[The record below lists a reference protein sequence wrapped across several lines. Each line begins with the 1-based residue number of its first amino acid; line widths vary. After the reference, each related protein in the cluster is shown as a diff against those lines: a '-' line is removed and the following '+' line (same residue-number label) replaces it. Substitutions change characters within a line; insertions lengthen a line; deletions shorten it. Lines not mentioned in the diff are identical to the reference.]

1 VTTIIVEE
9 TEKIDGVIFAPSS
22 KSYTHR
28 AVIAASLAEG
38 KSRID
43 SPLFS
48 DDTIAT
54 MDACSALGAN
64 IEKSEDGLIIF
75 GTSILKSP
83 EHQIDCRNSAST
95 IRFLTPITA
104 LAHGKTVLTGNIG
117 LRKRPIGPLINSLQ
131 QFGVRCFSSGGFPP
145 VTVLNGGIR
154 GGRISLVGNISSQF
168 ITGLLFACPLAEN
181 DSEIRLETNLESKP
195 YVRLTLDVLKKHGIF
210 IRTTH
215 QLKSFQIL
223 KKQKYIAKNHR
234 VPGDFS
240 SAAFLLA
247 AAVITKSCITVKNVS
262 HNQPDSGIVEIL
274 KIMGVNVNV
283 DVEKNSVQ
291 IVNGKLDA
299 AEIDASDIPDLVP
312 VCSVLGCFSKGVTK
326 IYNAKRLRFKESN
339 RLHALTSELRKMGA
353 EIMET
358 DDGLIINGPCKLYGT
373 SINTHGDHRIAMAC
387 AVAGLKAKGKTKIL
401 QAECVNKSYPKFFI
415 DLEKLGANVYVE

>member
-1 VTTIIVEE
+1 MTTIIVEE
-9 TEKIDGVIFAPSS
+9 TEKIDGIVYAPSS

-38 KSRID
+38 KSRIY

-54 MDACSALGAN
+54 MDACSALGAK
-64 IEKSEDGLIIF
+64 IEKREDGLTIF

-83 EHQIDCRNSAST
+83 KHQIDCRDSAST

-104 LAHGKTVLTGNIG
+104 LAQGKTVLTGNIG
-117 LRKRPIGPLINSLQ
+117 LRKRPIGPLINSLK
-131 QFGVRCFSSGGFPP
+131 QFGVHCFSNGGFPP

-154 GGRISLVGNISSQF
+154 GGKVSLVGNISSQF
-168 ITGLLFACPLAEN
+168 ITGLLFACPLAEK
-181 DSEIRLETNLESKP
+181 DSEIKLETNLESKP
-195 YVRLTLDVLKKHGIF
+195 YVRLTLDVIKKHGIF
-210 IRTTH
+210 IRTTK

-223 KKQKYIAKNHR
+223 KKQRYLAKNHI

-247 AAVITKSCITVKNVS
+247 AAVITDSCITVKNVS
-262 HNQPDSGIVEIL
+262 HNQPDSEIVGIL
-274 KIMGVNVNV
+274 KSMGVNVN
-283 DVEKNSVQ
+283 VEKNSVQ
-291 IVNGKLDA
+291 ILNGRLDA
-299 AEIDASDIPDLVP
+299 VDIDASDIPDLVP

-358 DDGLIINGPCKLYGT
+358 DDGLIINGSCKLCGT
-373 SINTHGDHRIAMAC
+373 SINPHGDHRIAMAC
-387 AVAGLKAKGKTKIL
+387 AVAGLRAKGKTEIL
-401 QAECVNKSYPKFFI
+401 QAECVNKSYPEFFI